1 MFTYY
6 IHTVY
11 IPVDI
16 LLNVAG
22 NVKVDDM
29 LHVRNVQ
36 TPGSHRRGYQ
46 DGSAAR
52 FETVQRSF
60 PIGLATITMD
70 TSDRI
75 TLYEE
80 EEIITLPIRNS
91 LVCFY

>member
-1 MFTYY
+1 M
-6 IHTVY
+6 Y

-29 LHVRNVQ
+29 LHVRDVQ
-36 TPGSHRRGYQ
+36 TSRSHRRGYQ

-52 FETVQRSF
+52 FETVQCSF
-60 PIGLATITMD
+60 PIRLATITMD

-75 TLYEE
+75 TLCEE
-80 EEIITLPIRNS
+80 EQITLPTRNS
-91 LVCFY
+91 LVCSY